1 MAYRVATA
9 VKFDP
14 SFDRGE
20 SAFKGFWQSFMGDRL
35 EMNKALWK
43 ARLSAA
49 SPETRRKLEKGYED
63 RIQKLIKMKA
73 DIEKAVLDGDQEA
86 LKQYHETVRT
96 MYRSDTTLAVAK
108 TNVAGGI
115 HEGRTRVFN
124 DYNAVKLSGNGLF
137 EGPVKEL
144 LGSLSEKD
152 MNSEQVR
159 TQITTWWGNLERNAQ
174 GEIERDRYAYG
185 MWQAIYG
192 SKNIN
197 PDVKTM
203 ALQTLGTKVTGV
215 ADKNTAFQSI
225 PNKIRQNYGVDAL
238 TGINPK
244 EQQSIFR
251 YGARLKGGL
260 PGYGTPGE
268 QPKRVETAVQTIDT
282 QIGKLREQL
291 DATRAEGLLAA
302 GEYKEL
308 LRGPRTNL
316 ALAPFARK
324 PSRLSEPMR
333 RFMQLYEEDQPYA
346 ERILDE
352 DLLGERELPA
362 KYGELDA
369 PELGYRKFEAT
380 GETGSLDELLQNKID
395 EYSLAEGA
403 DKASVARRMIGEI
416 HQVVGSRETGGRDL
430 FSGRESVLADVY
442 GSIRDANFPED
453 SHGTLKEWAE
463 GVVELIG
470 MEEVSESNK
479 DAGAIAAMDSLK
491 QSREDAVPK
500 TIYVGHIE
508 EGVAYPQLTD
518 FGNQRQ
524 WKTRLGQALF
534 PKLQSTSES
543 YNPDDPTEFYKSV
556 SELYADLAAAPEE
569 LRGAAGTAV
578 LDEIELFQT
587 KHNNPSHLASQL
599 GMIGGQVAGHF
610 AQDPSIPP
618 EPTGVKKLYYSGGE

>member
-587 KHNNPSHLASQL
+587 KHKNPSQLASQL